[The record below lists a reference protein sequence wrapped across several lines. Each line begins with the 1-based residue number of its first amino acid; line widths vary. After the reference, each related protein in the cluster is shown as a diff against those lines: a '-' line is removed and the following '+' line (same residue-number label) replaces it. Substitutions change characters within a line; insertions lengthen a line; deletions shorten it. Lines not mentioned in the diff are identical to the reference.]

1 MADDRVVRFPV
12 IEGGKD
18 CDEAEVMTLLGRAA
32 DAGLVRIAIIGV
44 TETGETF
51 RETNGTEIEA
61 VALHESAKLHYFF
74 EGD

>member
-1 MADDRVVRFPV
+1 MTEDRVVRFPV

-18 CDEAEVMTLLGRAA
+18 CDEAQVMILLGKAA
-32 DAGLVRIAIIGV
+32 DAGLVKVAIIGV
-44 TETGETF
+44 TQDGETF

-74 EGD
+74 ESD